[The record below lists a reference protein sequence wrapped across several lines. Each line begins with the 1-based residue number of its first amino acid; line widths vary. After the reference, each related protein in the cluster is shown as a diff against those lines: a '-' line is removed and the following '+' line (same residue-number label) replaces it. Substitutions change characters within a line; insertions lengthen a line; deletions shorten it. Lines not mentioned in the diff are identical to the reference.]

1 MDMTS
6 MNEKFKIIFFIVMA
20 VLAIIYVIYAI
31 IRGILALITIYKIN
45 KNKEFWHIK
54 RLMFI

>member
-6 MNEKFKIIFFIVMA
+6 VNEKFKIIFFIVMA

-31 IRGILALITIYKIN
+31 IRGIFALIMIYKIN
-45 KNKEFWHIK
+45 KN
-54 RLMFI
+54 R